1 LRKGARQ
8 AEQTA
13 EQGCGRERSNH
24 ATDRNGDRDRA
35 DRRHAGQ
42 RESKADERDADSKH
56 ALRDDLHT
64 GFEAGAH
71 TEGVAPGNTEQN
83 RKHDRADRHAG
94 PLTELGDGDGAEFC
108 GRRQCDRQSDPRNG
122 RAAPRCRSR
131 EARDIKPASADRGA
145 AADRSLTHGR
155 DGRLWLSL
163 PGDHALVQ
171 IGDAVAAG
179 TLEEEGQ
186 QTVHQ
191 TGQATEHHAQA
202 EGARR
207 EQVLEV
213 SLANR
218 LGVFSEEAVR
228 IHAVKS
234 SPVGPQQD
242 C

>member
-1 LRKGARQ
+1 MATAPSFAVAASAIARAIPATGAR
-8 AEQTA
+8 
-13 EQGCGRERSNH
+13 RH
-24 ATDRNGDRDRA
+24 VVDRA
-35 DRRHAGQ
+35 R
-42 RESKADERDADSKH
+42 
-56 ALRDDLHT
+56 
-64 GFEAGAH
+64 
-71 TEGVAPGNTEQN
+71 P
-83 RKHDRADRHAG
+83 
-94 PLTELGDGDGAEFC
+94 
-108 GRRQCDRQSDPRNG
+108 
-122 RAAPRCRSR
+122 
-131 EARDIKPASADRGA
+131 RDIEPASADRGA
-145 AADRSLTHGR
+145 AADRSLTYGR